1 MFVCL
6 FFVFVL
12 FLFCFVFVFVLFCFV
27 FVFVLFCFVLFCLCL
42 FVYLFVCLVLFSLP
56 LIIGVEE
63 ADKFKSLIGHTSVQ
77 LSIQSVFITRQNSIR
92 TFICKIIPLKLLFME
107 LQSSVS
113 GHVGV
118 QSD

>member
-1 MFVCL
+1 MFAVGF
-6 FFVFVL
+6 FFVFVFC
-12 FLFCFVFVFVLFCFV
+12 FLFFFVFC
-27 FVFVLFCFVLFCLCL
+27 FVLFCFVLFC
-42 FVYLFVCLVLFSLP
+42 FVFCFVLFFFLP

-77 LSIQSVFITRQNSIR
+77 LSMQSVFFTRQDSIR
-92 TFICKIIPLKLLFME
+92 TFIYKIIPLKLLFME
-107 LQSSVS
+107 LKSSVS